1 MFHVDPLLDCFYSL
15 EEWAFNKPPPLCV
28 LCRSRQVR
36 LAGRPPRQQVLAFN
50 CLQTHGLHLACKK
63 PTRPCAPLRKCKTPL
78 IGAFCIHSFKPSRVR
93 SASSP
98 WVSDSIWTIPQ
109 ATAWQGFSHASGTFN
124 LRDFESGD
132 TSRAPPTCCQPP
144 PARPFQQSA
153 NPSKNLQP
161 LWDFD
166 SFDEKSAIHLATA
179 FRGAGENE
187 APGHNEGYGNR
198 SSGQTPGLNF
208 IFAVSLVEG

>member
-1 MFHVDPLLDCFYSL
+1 MGLQQASTTLCSL
-15 EEWAFNKPPPLCV
+15 PQPAGSA
-28 LCRSRQVR
+28 CR
-36 LAGRPPRQQVLAFN
+36 LPPRQQVLAFN

-78 IGAFCIHSFKPSRVR
+78 IGAFAFILSNPAECVQQAHPGWAIPSG
-93 SASSP
+93 P
-98 WVSDSIWTIPQ
+98 IPQ
-109 ATAWQGFSHASGTFN
+109 ATACQGFSHASGTFN

-144 PARPFQQSA
+144 PARPFPQSA

-166 SFDEKSAIHLATA
+166 SFDEKSAIRLATA